1 MILLLG
7 NCIALGEHTLLP
19 EITSNPNV
27 TTKHDYSL
35 TSRKWRKEI
44 SAWFLKK
51 YYNQQKVA
59 DKEILRT
66 AFKEKQKQ
74 EKKLAF
80 PNYIKDCV
88 NVSTYGATFLGIH
101 QQCKMYLKNNHKP
114 DLVLITDFPFENR
127 GIAIHHNQQK
137 FIIESAMYF
146 VDHNPE
152 FVPKQ
157 AYQKFL
163 DKRKLQEKVGETFIN
178 KKRQK
183 SYKLLIK
190 FLHHHNLKYKF
201 IIFYKKNKNFFAEHN
216 YIDCT
221 SFVDQFTNS
230 DGYQLCAKKL
240 ELQKPI
246 AEHIKKHI

>member
-19 EITSNPNV
+19 EITGNPNV

-44 SAWFLKK
+44 TAWFLKK

-88 NVSTYGATFLGIH
+88 NASTYGATFLGIH
-101 QQCKMYLKNNHKP
+101 QQCKIYL
-114 DLVLITDFPFENR
+114 
-127 GIAIHHNQQK
+127 
-137 FIIESAMYF
+137 
-146 VDHNPE
+146 
-152 FVPKQ
+152 
-157 AYQKFL
+157 
-163 DKRKLQEKVGETFIN
+163 EKVV
-178 KKRQK
+178 
-183 SYKLLIK
+183 S
-190 FLHHHNLKYKF
+190 
-201 IIFYKKNKNFFAEHN
+201 
-216 YIDCT
+216 
-221 SFVDQFTNS
+221 
-230 DGYQLCAKKL
+230 
-240 ELQKPI
+240 
-246 AEHIKKHI
+246 